1 MTQITEY
8 IAQINTRSYNEQC
21 KCIKKKKKLLSVIS
35 SDINRIIFFKK
46 LHVILYNLPC
56 YLAGIDIEINE
67 KKQLWFNFWDEL
79 HDDAYFNDDNG
90 IIQIKYV
97 KLANNMYQI
106 KVPVIN
112 TAIPITS
119 YIITS

>member
-1 MTQITEY
+1 M
-8 IAQINTRSYNEQC
+8 
-21 KCIKKKKKLLSVIS
+21 LLSAIS
-35 SDINRIIFFKK
+35 CDISRIIFFKK
-46 LHVILYNLPC
+46 LHIIFYNIPC
-56 YLAGIDIEINE
+56 YLSGLDIKINE

-79 HDDAYFNDDNG
+79 HDDTYFNDDNG
-90 IIQIKYV
+90 IIQIKCV
-97 KLANNMYQI
+97 KLTNIMYQI

>member
-8 IAQINTRSYNEQC
+8 IAQINTQNYNDQC
-21 KCIKKKKKLLSVIS
+21 KYTKKKLLSVIS
-35 SDINRIIFFKK
+35 SNISHIIFFKK

-67 KKQLWFNFWDEL
+67 NKQLWFNFWNEL

-90 IIQIKYV
+90 IIEIKCI
-97 KLANNMYQI
+97 KLTNNMYQI

-112 TAIPITS
+112 TAIPKT
-119 YIITS
+119 YHN

>member
-21 KCIKKKKKLLSVIS
+21 KCIK
-35 SDINRIIFFKK
+35 NM
-46 LHVILYNLPC
+46 HVILYNLPC

-79 HDDAYFNDDNG
+79 HDDAYFYDDKG
-90 IIQIKYV
+90 IIQIKCV
-97 KLANNMYQI
+97 KLTNNMYQI

-112 TAIPITS
+112 TATPITSTS

>member
-8 IAQINTRSYNEQC
+8 VAQINTQNCNDQC
-21 KCIKKKKKLLSVIS
+21 KSIKKKLLFVIS
-35 SDINRIIFFKK
+35 SDISRIIFFKK
-46 LHVILYNLPC
+46 LHVILYNLSS

-90 IIQIKYV
+90 IIQIKCV
-97 KLANNMYQI
+97 KLTNNMYQI

-112 TAIPITS
+112 TAIPVTS